1 MSINIREQFNQYPPD
16 MQQWLINQEKT
27 KLIRIET
34 ALKKGKNLYQEL
46 EKKGEGKWLFETIKI
61 LGQYLEKLPQK
72 NSLFE
77 EVSSD
82 YIFQVWELLEND
94 SELNQLISQVETR
107 YQELL
112 RL

>member
-1 MSINIREQFNQYPPD
+1 MYINIREQFNQYPPD
-16 MQQWLINQEKT
+16 MQEWLINQEKT

-34 ALKKGKNLYQEL
+34 ALKKGQKLYQEL
-46 EKKGEGKWLFETIKI
+46 EEKGEGKWLFETIKI
-61 LGQYLEKLPQK
+61 LEEYLEILPQK

-82 YIFQVWELLEND
+82 YIFQVWDLLENNYD
-94 SELNQLISQVETR
+94 LNQLISQVETR

-112 RL
+112 KL